1 MDEFWDTRTELNE
14 DELFVTQIVS
24 GDNNEI
30 LEFPNEHLGS
40 GAQC

>member
-1 MDEFWDTRTELNE
+1 MPCFEVGLSPK
-14 DELFVTQIVS
+14 VAS